1 LIENQGNELAIF
13 KTIRFSMNEK
23 FILITGAGSGIGL
36 HLAQTLQKNGNSL
49 FLIDLNLS
57 SLEKYFKLAEKVQIL
72 QGDVSKPEFWNSLV
86 DMIIEQGVPISH
98 LFNCAGVIRPGF
110 VRDFDLTDIDYHL
123 DVNTKGSILGLKALA
138 DLMKIQGFGHVIT
151 ISSLAGL
158 APVSG
163 LSLYSASKF
172 AIRGFCLAA
181 AAEYKEFGV
190 KISVVCPD
198 LVATPMLDL
207 QLEYPAEAKLT
218 FSGPSKVLQPED
230 ITKALIRLMDKPKE
244 LICIPES
251 RGLLAKIAGIWPW
264 AGEIFR
270 DKLEKKG
277 EETIKKLRM
286 G

>member
-1 LIENQGNELAIF
+1 MDTKLV
-13 KTIRFSMNEK
+13 
-23 FILITGAGSGIGL
+23 LITGAASGIGL
-36 HLAQTLQKNGNSL
+36 HLAK
-49 FLIDLNLS
+49 FLSEKGYALVVIDLNLEQLRKEYHEDDRLLIFS
-57 SLEKYFKLAEKVQIL
+57 
-72 QGDVSKPEFWNSLV
+72 GDVSLPSTWEKILQLIDSKKATV
-86 DMIIEQGVPISH
+86 SH

-110 VRDFDLTDIDYHL
+110 VRDFDLADIDYHL
-123 DVNTKGSILGLKALA
+123 NVNTKGCILGIKTLA
-138 DLMKIQGFGHVIT
+138 DLMKKQGFGHVIT
-151 ISSLAGL
+151 IASLAGL
-158 APVSG
+158 APVAG

-181 AAEYKEFGV
+181 AAEYKQFGV

-207 QLEYPAEAKLT
+207 QLNYPDEAKLT
-218 FSGPSKVLQPED
+218 FSGPSKVLQPAD

-244 LICIPES
+244 MICIPES

-277 EETIKKLRM
+277 AETIKKLRL